1 MRILWGGQR
10 GTERLAGVACAAAL
24 LVLASGCAA
33 EPAPAPSSSAP
44 TATTP
49 PVFASDEE
57 ALAAAT
63 EAYANYQA
71 TYDAFW
77 AGRKSKAEFLEL
89 TTGAALENEEASLEQ
104 FESQGWKPVGTSSV
118 DSVSIQSISQTDSG
132 VWQIRTYLCVDISK
146 GDVLDAQGV
155 SVAKPDRPLR
165 LPLEVAFVT
174 PSSTSTEL
182 RISESRVWSGKNY
195 C

>member
-1 MRILWGGQR
+1 M
-10 GTERLAGVACAAAL
+10 AGVAGAVVL
-24 LVLASGCAA
+24 LVGTSGCAT
-33 EPAPAPSSSAP
+33 EPAPAPTASASNSP
-44 TATTP
+44 TPAA

-63 EAYANYQA
+63 EAYANYLA

-77 AGRKSKAEFLEL
+77 AGQAQKSEYLEL
-89 TTGAALENEEASLEQ
+89 TTGSALASEESNLTQ
-104 FESQGWKPVGTSSV
+104 FESEGWKPVGTSSF
-118 DSVSIQSISQTDSG
+118 DSITLQSLSQSDSG
-132 VWQIRTYLCVDISK
+132 EWEVRTYLCIDVSK
-146 GDVLDAQGV
+146 GDVVDSQGM

-174 PSSTSTEL
+174 PSPTSSDL
-182 RISESRVWSGKNY
+182 KISESQVWSGNNF